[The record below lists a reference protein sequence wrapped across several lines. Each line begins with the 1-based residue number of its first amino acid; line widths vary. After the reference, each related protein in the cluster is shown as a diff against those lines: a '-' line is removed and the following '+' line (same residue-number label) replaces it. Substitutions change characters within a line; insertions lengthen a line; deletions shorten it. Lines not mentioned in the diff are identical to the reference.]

1 MPSTF
6 QECSNRRP
14 TSCLERQLPGE
25 WRLHT
30 QAVQLI
36 WGRFGCCSGRPV
48 CISGSHPLPVVL
60 FPIRGNARHGCTG
73 TQLAPGPAQICVFPS
88 EPASTDTV
96 QDQGGRGAG
105 PFSGSILAQQDLVPR
120 THAPHD
126 SPSLADSSEEGSA
139 FSETGHPLAP
149 TSRLVETPCVVL
161 GRDAEVLGDLP
172 QEVALTITSAR
183 ALSTRRAYALKWN
196 LSVEWCSS
204 HHEDPW
210 MCSIS
215 AVLSFFATRV
225 GV

>member
-1 MPSTF
+1 MHLRKP
-6 QECSNRRP
+6 P
-14 TSCLERQLPGE
+14 T
-25 WRLHT
+25 
-30 QAVQLI
+30 A
-36 WGRFGCCSGRPV
+36 
-48 CISGSHPLPVVL
+48 SGSIPYP
-60 FPIRGNARHGCTG
+60 RQRSARMHWQT
-73 TQLAPGPAQICVFPS
+73 AGPRAC
-88 EPASTDTV
+88 ANMRLDTV

-149 TSRLVETPCVVL
+149 ASRLVETPCVVL
-161 GRDAEVLGDLP
+161 GRDAEVMGDLP

-204 HHEDPW
+204 HHEDPR